1 MSKQT
6 RILGRRV
13 LIALFCLY
21 LGVMALL
28 YVVLPKRDFSE
39 NEKRVLAKM
48 PALTATTVTDGSFES
63 GFESWMSDHVPGRDA
78 LVGLHALYEQ
88 VSGRNGLSGV
98 IRTKDDRLLATPAAL
113 NEADLVKK
121 CGRINKLAAN
131 TGLPTALM
139 LIPENG
145 YMHGD
150 VLPSPHA
157 AYRDDEAA
165 ALVAENLEGVE
176 FIWPVDRFDALSAA
190 ELYYRTDHHY
200 TSRGAYEACRLYAER
215 TGLAMPAMETY
226 AVERVEGFHGSMYAK
241 AGLWNIPAETVELWQ
256 SPATADVTVSFD
268 DRDPA
273 HSLFFREHLAE
284 MDKYP
289 VFLDGNHALVTI
301 DTGNEGERLLMVRDS
316 FGHCFAPFAA
326 DCFSKI
332 VLVDLRYYHKPVTEL
347 AKAEKIDRIL
357 VLYGMDTFMT
367 DSNFGWL
374 K

>member
-1 MSKQT
+1 MSK
-6 RILGRRV
+6 RSRLLGRRV

-21 LGVMALL
+21 LGGMAAL

-39 NEKRVLAKM
+39 NEKRVLAKL
-48 PALTATTVTDGSFES
+48 PALTASTATDGSFES
-63 GFESWMSDHVPGRDA
+63 GFEKWMSDHVPFRDA

-88 VSGRNGLSGV
+88 ASGRNGLSGV
-98 IRTKDDRLLATPAAL
+98 IRSTDGRLLAAPAELDA
-113 NEADLVKK
+113 EDIARK
-121 CGRINKLAAN
+121 CGRIDKLAAA
-131 TGLPTALM
+131 TGLPTAVM

-145 YMHGD
+145 YMHEG

-157 AYRDDEAA
+157 TYKDAEAA
-165 ALVAENLEGVE
+165 RLVSESLKNAD
-176 FIWPVDRFDALSAA
+176 FIWPEERFAELSGA
-190 ELYYRTDHHY
+190 ELYYRADHHY
-200 TSRGAYEACRLYAER
+200 TSRGAYEACRLYAEK
-215 TGLAMPAMETY
+215 TGLPMPARETY
-226 AVERVEGFHGSMYAK
+226 RVETVEGFHGSMYAK
-241 AGLWNIPAETVELWQ
+241 AGLWGTPAETVELWQ
-256 SPATADVTVSFD
+256 SPATEDVTVTFD

-301 DTGNEGERLLMVRDS
+301 DTGNEGERLLLVRDS

-332 VLVDLRYYHKPVTEL
+332 VLVDLRYYHKPVSKL
-347 AKAEKIDRIL
+347 AQQEKIDRIL

>member
-1 MSKQT
+1 MNKHNT
-6 RILGRRV
+6 ARNL

-21 LGVMALL
+21 LGGMAVL
-28 YVVLPKRDFSE
+28 YAALPKRGFSE

-48 PALTATTVTDGSFES
+48 PALTAASVADGSFES
-63 GFESWMSDHVPGRDA
+63 GFEQWMSDHVPGRDA

-88 VSGRNGLSGV
+88 LSGRNGLSGF
-98 IRTKDDRLLATPAAL
+98 ILSRDRRLLAAPADMDA
-113 NEADLVKK
+113 ADLEKK
-121 CGRINKLAAN
+121 CGRINKLAAA

-145 YMHGD
+145 WMHRD
-150 VLPSPHA
+150 VLPALHDP
-157 AYRDDEAA
+157 YRDAEAA
-165 ALVAENLEGVE
+165 KIIADRLEGVD
-176 FIWPVDRFDALSAA
+176 FLWPAERFAALSEA

-200 TSRGAYEACRLYAER
+200 TSRGAYEACRLYAESL
-215 TGLAMPAMETY
+215 GLTLPAASDY

-241 AGLWNIPAETVELWQ
+241 SGLWGVPAEAVELWQ
-256 SPATADVTVSFD
+256 SPRQGDVTVSFD
-268 DRDPA
+268 DRGPSD
-273 HSLFFREHLAE
+273 SLFFREHLAE

-289 VFLDGNHALVTI
+289 VFLDGNHAWAAI
-301 DTGNEGERLLMVRDS
+301 DTGAEGERLLIVRDS

-326 DCFSKI
+326 DCFSRI
-332 VLVDLRYYHKPVTEL
+332 VLVDLRYYRKPVSEL
-347 AKAEKIDRIL
+347 AKAEGIDRIL